1 MNRTDELIIIIC
13 IMLLSAIV
21 IISIENVFGYSVIDE
36 YLSFVEC
43 RIGNYI

>member
-1 MNRTDELIIIIC
+1 MNKTDELITIIC
-13 IMLLSAIV
+13 IMLLSAIG

-36 YLSFVEC
+36 YLSFIKR

>member
-1 MNRTDELIIIIC
+1 MNRTDELITIIC

-36 YLSFVEC
+36 YLLFVKSQ
-43 RIGNYI
+43 IGNYI